1 MYFAEALNKN
11 QTLNDKSENNF
22 KPKNTFD
29 PELIRKSEYLQHP
42 IFNSY
47 RSETDILRYMKY
59 LENKDL
65 SLVHSMIPLGSCTM
79 KLNATTEMLGVTI
92 PQFASIHPFAPA
104 DQVMGYLELFRDL
117 KTIWL
122 RLQALIQF
130 LCSLILEHRVNM
142 QVYL

>member
-11 QTLNDKSENNF
+11 QTLDDKSENNF

-29 PELIRKSEYLQHP
+29 AELIRKSKYLQHP

-79 KLNATTEMLGVTI
+79 KLKCN
-92 PQFASIHPFAPA
+92 H
-104 DQVMGYLELFRDL
+104 
-117 KTIWL
+117 
-122 RLQALIQF
+122 
-130 LCSLILEHRVNM
+130 
-142 QVYL
+142 